1 MPHRV
6 FSAFVRLVRRPGPS
20 APEQAPALPEGL
32 RVYAVGDIHG
42 ERRLLERLLERIAED
57 IAAAP
62 ASEAR
67 PLLVF
72 LGDYVDRGHDSR
84 GTLER
89 LCSRPLPGADCRF
102 LAGNHEQAMLD
113 FLEKP
118 EANAAW
124 LRFGGTE
131 TLASYGIRASAGG
144 GVAHLRSLRDR
155 LAERLPET
163 HRRFLAALEPSLV
176 LGGYLFV
183 HAGIRPGRRLDRQK
197 LDDLLWIREPF
208 LSSTRQH
215 ERVVVHGHTVVDRP
229 ELLPNRIGID
239 TGAYATGVLTALV
252 LEGDRRGILQVG
264 TNTDETAT
272 VSAA

>member
-6 FSAFVRLVRRPGPS
+6 FSAFARLVNRGAPPFSGQPS
-20 APEQAPALPEGL
+20 ALPEGIC
-32 RVYAVGDIHG
+32 VYAIGDIHG

-57 IAAAP
+57 IAATQ
-62 ASEAR
+62 ASGAR

-89 LCSRPLPGADCRF
+89 LSSRPLAGVDCRF
-102 LAGNHEQAMLD
+102 LAGNHEQAMMD

-118 EANAAW
+118 ETSADW
-124 LRFGGTE
+124 LHFGGVE
-131 TLASYGIRASAGG
+131 TLASYGVRVSAGG
-144 GVAHLRSLRDR
+144 GGSHLRGLRDR
-155 LAERLPET
+155 LAERLPEA
-163 HRRFLAALEPSLV
+163 HRRFLGALEPSFA

-208 LSSTRQH
+208 LSSTRRH

-239 TGAYATGVLTALV
+239 TGAYATGVLTALKLV
-252 LEGDRRGILQVG
+252 GDQRDILQVHG
-264 TNTDETAT
+264 
-272 VSAA
+272 AAG